1 VCLVLRD
8 EAIRYP
14 KWLILPRKTTFEQI
28 KWILKDAFVW
38 LKEYLD
44 DEIRLWRLHPEL
56 RDIDF
61 ID

>member
-1 VCLVLRD
+1 MCLVLRD